1 MSGINTLTDSN
12 DMNYGNNS
20 AAAEDDISSS
30 SMKPVA
36 SEIKHPWDFNE
47 FTNIFTPMN
56 DTEVQLYS
64 LKDYSKVRE
73 ISEQFYLILFFVSI
87 GYTLI
92 IAFLTCKHKKPT
104 DHHKHTTDQH
114 ITSSIH
120 HNKQKH
126 YFVRFTTLCLN
137 YLSQYPGLPNP
148 LDFIVYKRIPYIYT
162 SAYMCAFVLISG
174 IFTDN
179 YHVRQVYLN
188 APLWMIVIYKIFV
201 ICFLSITLLPVFLSI
216 TYGGLFAW
224 ISGLIYCL
232 LNLVFLLMSIIK
244 ILMNDSY
251 QTLSRVSMLLPTLL
265 AYLILCNYFLYQIIY
280 NFKHLRRHVFK
291 SFPPNSNSY
300 VQFVMT
306 YVQNK
311 LNTKSKRHYA
321 YQCKDQVN
329 HLERI
334 DSNFSCNSSTQATIP
349 DNTNIHVVHST
360 SHRFLSNT
368 KFIDHLTFELLK
380 LPRCLYNFC
389 YPTGLIWSMGVS
401 IMLHYFLTIQSIS
414 YMMNLRDLGK
424 KYIETL
430 YPSMRMSLKQ
440 NLCFSNVKY
449 IFGLFNYS
457 SNVTSLSSPSS
468 SESHSSS
475 SPPAYR
481 SPVNR
486 NHLEYAFVYYCI
498 DIVWIIFLMSI
509 TMALI
514 VNMYNIC
521 KILLNYHDLSLS
533 VYAKGFSCLPEIE
546 KCMNPVRITYGCIVF
561 PSYQI
566 AALVCGFY
574 LQIILYFLVICFVF
588 FLLSFNLFTP
598 YTFLIEILSH
608 WWPEIIIICASAII
622 QRLVI
627 QYAYTQ
633 SNGQAIGFRNLRSL
647 HQFMYISSF
656 YNIFYGIISSLCR
669 ILLYPIS
676 SAVSLARL
684 DVASLTATP
693 RCADTGY
700 MTFLGFLYA
709 DVMHFN
715 PCLRLFIWIVMDACL
730 RRRHFPLYSSQQ
742 YDTAFLMEFESFRKF
757 FQLTDTPVKEA
768 NHLSY
773 SSPDS
778 YLTTTYTSS
787 NNNRSIL
794 YKEKGVKSK
803 LGMHCC
809 CLFEMNELKACS
821 VMNAHRRRILIRN
834 RWFLYYTLVR
844 NPQLCSHRR
853 MDPI

>member
-1 MSGINTLTDSN
+1 
-12 DMNYGNNS
+12 
-20 AAAEDDISSS
+20 
-30 SMKPVA
+30 MKPVT
-36 SEIKHPWDFNE
+36 SEMKNPWNFNE
-47 FTNIFTPMN
+47 LINIFTSLN
-56 DTEVQLYS
+56 DTDVQLYS

-73 ISEQFYLILFFVSI
+73 ISEQFYLILFFISI
-87 GYTLI
+87 GYTI
-92 IAFLTCKHKKPT
+92 VIAFLTCKHKKPT
-104 DHHKHTTDQH
+104 DHQHNHTTVQPV
-114 ITSSIH
+114 ISSKH
-120 HNKQKH
+120 HNKQKSF
-126 YFVRFTTLCLN
+126 FVRFTTLCLN
-137 YLSQYPGLPNP
+137 YLSNYPGLPSP
-148 LDFIVYKRIPYIYT
+148 LDFVVYKRIPYIYT

-179 YHVRQVYLN
+179 YHIRQVYLN

-224 ISGLIYCL
+224 ISGLVYCL
-232 LNLVFLLMSIIK
+232 LNLAFLLMSVVK
-244 ILMNDSY
+244 ILTNDSY

-265 AYLILCNYFLYQIIY
+265 AYLILCNYFLYQIIS

-311 LNTKSKRHYA
+311 FSTKPKRHCI

-329 HLERI
+329 HLGRI
-334 DSNFSCNSSTQATIP
+334 DSNFSCNSTQPTIP
-349 DNTNIHVVHST
+349 ENTNNFHVVRSSST
-360 SHRFLSNT
+360 KL
-368 KFIDHLTFELLK
+368 IDHLTVELLK

-414 YMMNLRDLGK
+414 YMMNLRVLGK

-449 IFGLFNYS
+449 IFSLFNYTT
-457 SNVTSLSSPSS
+457 NVTSSA
-468 SESHSSS
+468 SHSSS
-475 SPPAYR
+475 SPASR

-486 NHLEYAFVYYCI
+486 SHLEYAFIYYCI
-498 DIVWIIFLMSI
+498 DLVWIVFLMSI
-509 TMALI
+509 TMAFL

-521 KILLNYHDLSLS
+521 KILLHYHDLSLS
-533 VYAKGFSCLPEIE
+533 IYAKGFSCLPEIE
-546 KCMNPVRITYGCIVF
+546 KCANPVQITYGCIVF
-561 PSYQI
+561 PSYQV

-574 LQIILYFLVICFVF
+574 LQIIIYFLVILFIF
-588 FLLSFNLFTP
+588 SLILFNLFTP

-627 QYAYTQ
+627 QYVYTQ
-633 SNGQAIGFRNLRSL
+633 SNGQAVGFRNLRSL

-669 ILLYPIS
+669 ILLYPLS
-676 SAVSLARL
+676 SAVNLARL
-684 DVASLTATP
+684 DVASLTTTTP
-693 RCADTGY
+693 QCADTGY
-700 MTFLGFLYA
+700 MAFLGFLYA

-715 PCLRLFIWIVMDACL
+715 PCLRVFIWIVMDACL
-730 RRRHFPLYSSQQ
+730 RHRRFTLQSSQQ
-742 YDTAFLMEFESFRKF
+742 YDTALLMELESFRKYLKLN
-757 FQLTDTPVKEA
+757 QLC
-768 NHLSY
+768 Y
-773 SSPDS
+773 SSPHS
-778 YLTTTYTSS
+778 YSTSWQTIAYTSS
-787 NNNRSIL
+787 GNRRLL
-794 YKEKGVKSK
+794 YKQRGVSVPVDSK
-803 LGMHCC
+803 LNVYYCC
-809 CLFEMNELKACS
+809 CLHEMSELKACC
-821 VMNAHRRRILIRN
+821 VMNAHRRRRTLTRN

-844 NPQLCSHRR
+844 NPQLCLHRR

>member
-1 MSGINTLTDSN
+1 
-12 DMNYGNNS
+12 
-20 AAAEDDISSS
+20 
-30 SMKPVA
+30 MKPVA

-47 FTNIFTPMN
+47 FINIFTPMN

-424 KYIETL
+424 
-430 YPSMRMSLKQ
+430 
-440 NLCFSNVKY
+440 N
-449 IFGLFNYS
+449 

-486 NHLEYAFVYYCI
+486 NHL
-498 DIVWIIFLMSI
+498 D
-509 TMALI
+509 
-514 VNMYNIC
+514 
-521 KILLNYHDLSLS
+521 
-533 VYAKGFSCLPEIE
+533 
-546 KCMNPVRITYGCIVF
+546 
-561 PSYQI
+561 
-566 AALVCGFY
+566 
-574 LQIILYFLVICFVF
+574 
-588 FLLSFNLFTP
+588 
-598 YTFLIEILSH
+598 
-608 WWPEIIIICASAII
+608 
-622 QRLVI
+622 
-627 QYAYTQ
+627 
-633 SNGQAIGFRNLRSL
+633 
-647 HQFMYISSF
+647 F

-684 DVASLTATP
+684 DVASLTAIP

-794 YKEKGVKSK
+794 YKEKGVK
-803 LGMHCC
+803 
-809 CLFEMNELKACS
+809 
-821 VMNAHRRRILIRN
+821 
-834 RWFLYYTLVR
+834 
-844 NPQLCSHRR
+844 
-853 MDPI
+853 